1 MKYFSDTPEKDK
13 CVLKMKLY
21 LLSIKIFIG
30 ELCYIIIYEFM
41 FSGMIRTHISTAY
54 DFSFSMIL

>member
-1 MKYFSDTPEKDK
+1 MKYFSETPEKDK
-13 CVLKMKLY
+13 CILKMKLY

-30 ELCYIIIYEFM
+30 ELCYIIISEFI

-54 DFSFSMIL
+54 EFSFSMIL